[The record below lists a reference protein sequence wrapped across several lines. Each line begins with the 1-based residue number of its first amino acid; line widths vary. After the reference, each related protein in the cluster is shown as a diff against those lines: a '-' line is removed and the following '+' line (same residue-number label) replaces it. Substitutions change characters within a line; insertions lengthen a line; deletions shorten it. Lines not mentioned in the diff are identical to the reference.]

1 MTFDGDYYPQVA
13 RGCPR
18 ATLEDYDMYYTEE
31 ELKEAL
37 ERARVKIDKI
47 TERTSEYTR
56 GTNDCFA
63 LWANYDEE
71 LRGLDSKARDLV
83 SFRWNSTREFVVKL
97 ARTGLTI
104 EDYATD
110 CGYNIITNKRPI
122 AGDVAFLDG
131 TMINDGRYWVSTN
144 ENNSGTHK
152 VRRTQIIEP
161 KIKVL
166 ARPIRRV
173 E

>member
-31 ELKEAL
+31 ELTQAL

-63 LWANYDEE
+63 LFAEYDLE
-71 LRGLDSKARDLV
+71 LRGESKARDLIK
-83 SFRWNSTREFVVKL
+83 FRWKTTREFMVKL
-97 ARTGLTI
+97 ARAGYSI
-104 EDYATD
+104 PDYAEY
-110 CGYNIITNKRPI
+110 CGYQIIHSKRPLL
-122 AGDVAFLDG
+122 GDVAFQDG
-131 TMINDGRYWVSTN
+131 AMINDGDFWVSTHEHN
-144 ENNSGTHK
+144 TGTARQRQAHFLERK
-152 VRRTQIIEP
+152 LP
-161 KIKVL
+161 VL
-166 ARPIRRV
+166 ARPIRS
-173 E
+173 